1 MFSYL
6 SLKKE
11 IRDIFKKARLSKE
24 WANKSEIYQLIINIH
39 KQKNLKD
46 TQNNIIKSRIQNLV
60 SKLIKYQYNLI

>member
-24 WANKSEIYQLIINIH
+24 WANKSEIY
-39 KQKNLKD
+39 
-46 TQNNIIKSRIQNLV
+46 
-60 SKLIKYQYNLI
+60 